1 MIVHIGFDDMDSLSG
16 GCTSY
21 ICALIIERISRL
33 RVRFLDYPN
42 LIRLNP
48 NVPWKTKGNGA
59 ICLRVETDEELR
71 DLEEAVVGLVE
82 ENADLED
89 PRTSPGI
96 VFLPGE
102 VPREVEEF
110 SERALFDL
118 VKLSSAIK
126 LVRDNGGEAIGLKG
140 GRGIVGGLA
149 AIGNRLLSDHT
160 FEMIA
165 YRARENYGK
174 RRLVD
179 PESVEKMDRLTR
191 PMTFNN
197 LDRES
202 GRVLITPRGPDP
214 VLVGIRGES
223 PDILFDAFSKVKI
236 GEPVE
241 RWVLFRTNQG
251 TDAHLRVDFRIV
263 ELKPFRS
270 ACIKGIVSSP
280 PKVIEGGHVIFKL
293 SNGSGE
299 IDCAA
304 YEPSG
309 DLNRVARKLIVG
321 DLIKAYGGVR
331 RASRAHPRTMNLEK
345 IEILELARVLEFRN
359 PKCPSCGR
367 GMESAGRGQG
377 YRCRRCKTEAKEK
390 VAFEVPRAISPGTY
404 LASPRAH
411 RHLTK
416 PLSRY
421 GLEKGSWAPSPPG
434 PFFGLGPPP
443 ARIPRW
449 PLGGCQPI

>member
-160 FEMIA
+160 FEM
-165 YRARENYGK
+165 
-174 RRLVD
+174 
-179 PESVEKMDRLTR
+179 
-191 PMTFNN
+191 
-197 LDRES
+197 
-202 GRVLITPRGPDP
+202 
-214 VLVGIRGES
+214 
-223 PDILFDAFSKVKI
+223 
-236 GEPVE
+236 
-241 RWVLFRTNQG
+241 
-251 TDAHLRVDFRIV
+251 
-263 ELKPFRS
+263 
-270 ACIKGIVSSP
+270 
-280 PKVIEGGHVIFKL
+280 
-293 SNGSGE
+293 
-299 IDCAA
+299 
-304 YEPSG
+304 
-309 DLNRVARKLIVG
+309 
-321 DLIKAYGGVR
+321 
-331 RASRAHPRTMNLEK
+331 
-345 IEILELARVLEFRN
+345 
-359 PKCPSCGR
+359 
-367 GMESAGRGQG
+367 
-377 YRCRRCKTEAKEK
+377 
-390 VAFEVPRAISPGTY
+390 
-404 LASPRAH
+404 
-411 RHLTK
+411 
-416 PLSRY
+416 
-421 GLEKGSWAPSPPG
+421 
-434 PFFGLGPPP
+434 
-443 ARIPRW
+443 
-449 PLGGCQPI
+449 

>member
-1 MIVHIGFDDMDSLSG
+1 MIVHIGFDDMDSLLG

-59 ICLRVETDEELR
+59 ICLRIETEEELR
-71 DLEEAVVGLVE
+71 DLEEAVVEVVE
-82 ENADLED
+82 ENAELED

-96 VFLPGE
+96 VFLVGE

-126 LVRDNGGEAIGLKG
+126 IVRDKGGEAIGFKG

-149 AIGNRLLSDHT
+149 AIGNKLSGDHT

-174 RRLVD
+174 RRRVNPD
-179 PESVEKMDRLTR
+179 SVERMDRLTR

-197 LDRES
+197 LDPES
-202 GRVLITPRGPDP
+202 RRILITPRGPDP

-223 PDILFDAFSKVKI
+223 PGILFEAFSRLEI

-251 TDAHLRVDFRIV
+251 TDAHLRADFKIC

-270 ACIKGIVSSP
+270 ACVMGVVSSP
-280 PKVIEGGHVIFKL
+280 PRVIPGGHVIFRL

-309 DLNRVARKLIVG
+309 DLNRVARSLIVG

-331 RASRAHPRTMNLEK
+331 RASREHPRTINLEK
-345 IEILELARVLEFRN
+345 IEILELERAFEFRN

-390 VAFEVPRAISPGTY
+390 VAFEVPRAISPGLY
-404 LASPRAH
+404 LASPRGH

-421 GLEKGSWAPSPPG
+421 GLEKKGWAPSPPL

-443 ARIPRW
+443 AI
-449 PLGGCQPI
+449 IH

>member
-1 MIVHIGFDDMDSLSG
+1 LILHMGFDDMDSLSG

-21 ICALIIERISRL
+21 ICALILERISEL

-59 ICLRVETDEELR
+59 ICLRIETDEGLG
-71 DLEEAVVGLVE
+71 DLEEAVVDIVE
-82 ENADLED
+82 RSADLGD

-96 VFLPGE
+96 VFLPGD
-102 VPREVEEF
+102 VPREIEEF

-118 VKLSSAIK
+118 VSPSSA
-126 LVRDNGGEAIGLKG
+126 VRLLRSHGGEAIGFKG

-149 AIGNRLLSDHT
+149 AIGNRLLGDHT
-160 FEMIA
+160 FELIA

-174 RRLVD
+174 RRRVD
-179 PESVEKMDRLTR
+179 PGSVERMDRLTS

-197 LDRES
+197 LDRGS
-202 GRVLITPRGPDP
+202 GRILITPRGPDP
-214 VLVGIRGES
+214 VLAGIRGES
-223 PDILFDAFSKVKI
+223 PQVLFEAFSMLRI

-251 TDAHLRVDFRIV
+251 TDAHLRARFEIGR
-263 ELKPFRS
+263 LRPFRS
-270 ACIKGIVSSP
+270 VCVEGSVSSP
-280 PKVIEGGHVIFKL
+280 PRVIAGGHVIFKL
-293 SNGSGE
+293 SDGTGE

-304 YEPSG
+304 YEPTG
-309 DLNRVARKLIVG
+309 DLNKAARLLAVG
-321 DLIKAYGGVR
+321 DLIRAYGGVR
-331 RASRAHPRTMNLEK
+331 RASKGHPRTINLEK
-345 IEILELARVLEFRN
+345 IEVLRLARVLELRN

-377 YRCRRCKTEAKEK
+377 YRCRRCGTAAKEK
-390 VAFEVPRAISPGTY
+390 VAIEIPRAISPGLY
-404 LASPRAH
+404 LASPRGH

-421 GLEKGSWAPSPPG
+421 GLEKAGGCGPPIV

-443 ARIPRW
+443 ARAP
-449 PLGGCQPI
+449 